1 LEFEEPSPSA
11 LRAATS
17 PKGRG
22 KLVHSSTWLP
32 LWGSCH
38 GLKPVTERAIQIPIV
53 VIGFNKQETKINF
66 QPNGE
71 NNLWRKE

>member
-1 LEFEEPSPSA
+1 MRYTFAP
-11 LRAATS
+11 
-17 PKGRG
+17 GD
-22 KLVHSSTWLP
+22 LVVFHCADSQRTPVLGVTILYAV
-32 LWGSCH
+32 LWF
-38 GLKPVTERAIQIPIV
+38 V